1 MLTFI
6 TTCSTGTGPEKSFAS
21 QVIKKRKQ
29 QQQQQQKT
37 SMHAPTTGKRN
48 LTVTCLE
55 DELEFKLFFPSTN
68 KGDKIKA
75 RAITM
80 TNSTNVNTLPVP
92 SAHLQKISNRS
103 KTETKTKV
111 NILITF
117 DSQLPLCLMTSDKQN
132 FTTKPRFEIANCKL
146 SWTNSQ
152 SSKNEKNNLLKQHD
166 GT

>member
-6 TTCSTGTGPEKSFAS
+6 TTTCSTGTGPEKSFAS

-132 FTTKPRFEIANCKL
+132 FTTKPRFEIANCKFYRGQIPKAAKMKRIT
-146 SWTNSQ
+146 S
-152 SSKNEKNNLLKQHD
+152 
-166 GT
+166 